1 MILVVMFYVKITTMA
16 NVVYPVYYE
25 FWNFFKSYLSLC
37 LVQATVSS
45 KIAMNTLIFPPTH
58 NNISCVV
65 SLTFSP
71 VC

>member
-58 NNISCVV
+58 IYLV
-65 SLTFSP
+65 
-71 VC
+71 